1 MNKFRKRFEEA
12 FRLYFI
18 LVTLISILLMV
29 LGLMFDSNRVFGYE
43 VFLSPLIYAAIGV
56 IPCFFTDSEK
66 ELSMK
71 ILIIRRA
78 VVLLVIEAMMLTLA
92 YSAESIPTERKG
104 VVPGIAIGIVIVFIL
119 SSVIEYVFELAGA
132 RELNEALSVYQNS
145 ESDLKED

>member
-18 LVTLISILLMV
+18 LVTLISILLMA
-29 LGLMFDSNRVFGYE
+29 LGLMFDSDRVFGYE

-56 IPCFFTDSEK
+56 IHCFFINTEK

-71 ILIIRRA
+71 MLIIRRA
-78 VVLLVIEAMMLTLA
+78 VVLLAIEAMILTLA
-92 YSAESIPTERKG
+92 YSADSIPTERKG
-104 VVPGIAIGIVIVFIL
+104 VVAGIAIGIVVVFIL

>member
-71 ILIIRRA
+71 MLIVRRT
-78 VVLLVIEAMMLTLA
+78 VTLLAIEAMILTLA
-92 YSAESIPTERKG
+92 YSADSIPTERQG
-104 VVPGIAIGIVIVFIL
+104 VVPGIAIGIVVVFIL

-132 RELNEALSVYQNS
+132 RELNEALLAYQNS
-145 ESDLKED
+145 ENDLKED

>member
-29 LGLMFDSNRVFGYE
+29 LGLMFDSDRVFGYE

-56 IPCFFTDSEK
+56 IPCFFINTER

-71 ILIIRRA
+71 MLIIRRA
-78 VVLLVIEAMMLTLA
+78 VVLLVIEAMILTLA

>member
-29 LGLMFDSNRVFGYE
+29 LGLMFDSNRVLGYE

-71 ILIIRRA
+71 MLMVRRTVA
-78 VVLLVIEAMMLTLA
+78 LLAIEAMILTLA
-92 YSAESIPTERKG
+92 YSADSIPTERKG
-104 VVPGIAIGIVIVFIL
+104 VAAGIAIGIVVVFIL

-145 ESDLKED
+145 ESELKED

>member
-29 LGLMFDSNRVFGYE
+29 LGLMFDSDRVFGYE

-56 IPCFFTDSEK
+56 IPCFFINTER

>member
-29 LGLMFDSNRVFGYE
+29 LGLMFDSDRVFGYE

-56 IPCFFTDSEK
+56 IPCFFINTER

-71 ILIIRRA
+71 MLIIRRA

-92 YSAESIPTERKG
+92 YSADSIPTEKKG

>member
-71 ILIIRRA
+71 MLMFRRTVA
-78 VVLLVIEAMMLTLA
+78 LLAIEAMILTLA
-92 YSAESIPTERKG
+92 YSADSIPTERKG
-104 VVPGIAIGIVIVFIL
+104 VAAGIAIGIVVVFIL

>member
-29 LGLMFDSNRVFGYE
+29 LGLMFDSDRVFGYE

-56 IPCFFTDSEK
+56 IPCFFINTER

-71 ILIIRRA
+71 MLIIRRA
-78 VVLLVIEAMMLTLA
+78 VVLLVIEAMILTLA

-104 VVPGIAIGIVIVFIL
+104 VVPGIAIGIVVVFIL

>member
-29 LGLMFDSNRVFGYE
+29 LGLMFDSDRVFGYE

-56 IPCFFTDSEK
+56 IPCFFINTER

-71 ILIIRRA
+71 MLIIRRA

>member
-29 LGLMFDSNRVFGYE
+29 LGLMFDSDRVFGYE

-71 ILIIRRA
+71 MLIIRRA
-78 VVLLVIEAMMLTLA
+78 VVLLVIEAMILTLA
-92 YSAESIPTERKG
+92 YSAESIPTERNG

-132 RELNEALSVYQNS
+132 RELNEALLAYQNS
-145 ESDLKED
+145 ENDLKED